1 MLSDT
6 EKGIKQIMKITE
18 EKSTT
23 QEYIL
28 NYKFQTIYLNG
39 TKDIAIKT
47 KYYITLIGK
56 IQLV

>member
-28 NYKFQTIYLNG
+28 IYKFQTIYLNG